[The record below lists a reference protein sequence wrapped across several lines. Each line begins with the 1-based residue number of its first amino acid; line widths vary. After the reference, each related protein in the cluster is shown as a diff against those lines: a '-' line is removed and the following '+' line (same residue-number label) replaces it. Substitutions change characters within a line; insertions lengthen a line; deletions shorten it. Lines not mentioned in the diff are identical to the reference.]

1 MGDIVYLTITGERQ
15 GNISLRC
22 GTPAS
27 IGNRFQYRH
36 EDEIL
41 CLSLAQLVSGSGQH
55 AKFYGLQFSKL
66 IDKCSPLLMNAINEN
81 ERLTLNFDFY
91 RTNRYGKLERY
102 YHIELR
108 GASIKQIRTCFGANE
123 FDSETVN
130 VNYEYIRC
138 KHLVAGT
145 EFSDL
150 ILPDNYN
157 RLFPPAPPIVPA
169 QPAQEITL
177 TLGIFFD
184 GTGNNAV
191 NTQNM
196 LEVFKAKHYQ
206 ITDPDA
212 VSILEKSAEEEMG
225 ITGVGAISYTGYYT
239 NVYWLSTLYKTDLPL
254 SLKGI
259 QQGIY
264 IEGIGTEQGKPD
276 SVFGSGL
283 GIYDTGVIAKTDKAV
298 SQITPAMNLK
308 VKDILNQILDEKLI
322 VKNIQFD
329 VFGFSRGATAARHF
343 ANRIQSEDPAIIAAI
358 KQGLGSVTFTGSP
371 AGKVRFIGIMDSVA
385 AIGTPTNGLNPH
397 SADTGEVNIQLRPG
411 VAEKVFHITALNECR
426 FNFALNSVRPA
437 WPELAL
443 PGVHS
448 DIGGGY
454 LPVMRENVFLSR
466 PRAETVL
473 YDLPA
478 NKTRIYQE
486 TLDQLS
492 EIAASTSTAPLL
504 RTHKVTTKVWDT
516 GITAPDRYGQ
526 RQKRTFA
533 ALTMLNRI
541 VKNDWAK
548 VVLRI
553 MMEAAQEAGVKFND
567 SNKIKELFIPA
578 ELIPYLEKARQQA
591 KAVRQGRFPIPFL
604 TNEIDAI
611 AKDYIHCSANWNAVK
626 LDTDGAIHSG
636 GQMTEILGFVNRPD
650 VDWRRTIYNMDGKN
664 R

>member
-1 MGDIVYLTITGERQ
+1 MGDIVYLTMTGERQ

-41 CLSLAQLVSGSGQH
+41 CLRLAQWVSGNGQH

-81 ERLTLNFDFY
+81 ERLTLNFHFY

-108 GASIKQIRTCFGANE
+108 GASIKKIRTCFGANE

-130 VNYEYIRC
+130 VSYEYIRC
-138 KHLVAGT
+138 KHLIAST

-157 RLFPPAPPIVPA
+157 RLFPPEAPIVPT

-283 GIYDTGVIAKTDKAV
+283 GIYDTGVIAKTNKAV
-298 SQITPAMNLK
+298 QELSIAINK
-308 VKDILNQILDEKLI
+308 VTKDLPG
-322 VKNIQFD
+322 NIAIKALQYD
-329 VFGFSRGATAARHF
+329 IFGFSRGAAAARHF

-358 KQGLGSVTFTGSP
+358 KQGLGSVTYTGSP

-466 PRAETVL
+466 PQAETVL
-473 YDLPA
+473 YDLPD
-478 NKTRIYQE
+478 NKTQVYQDA
-486 TLDQLS
+486 LDQLS
-492 EIAASTSTAPLL
+492 DIAASISTAQLL

-516 GITAPDRYGQ
+516 GIAAPDRYGQ

-553 MMEAAQEAGVKFND
+553 MMEAAQEAGVKFID
-567 SNKIKELFIPA
+567 VDEIQELDIPA
-578 ELIPYLEKARQQA
+578 ELTPYFEKARQQA
-591 KAVRQGRFPIPFL
+591 KAVRQGRFPVPFL
-604 TNEIDAI
+604 PDEIDAI

-636 GQMTEILGFVNRPD
+636 GQITEILGFVNRPD